1 MGSLLVYLLPS
12 VFYLLLFGVLALIP
26 SSIASKKGYS
36 AVGFYFFGLFLFV
49 PALIVAICIVD
60 KDIQFEKDN
69 LDLLLRYNQA
79 YSKGLIS
86 KEAFEKRKKE
96 LLEDLDLDK

>member
-1 MGSLLVYLLPS
+1 MGG
-12 VFYLLLFGVLALIP
+12 LLLANVLVVIFVILLLGGIALIP

-36 AVGFYFFGLFLFV
+36 ALGFYFFGLFLFI

-96 LLEDLDLDK
+96 LLEDMDLE